1 MSCWPR
7 CCLLLYLPYPSA
19 MDWTGLPNRSVKEL
33 FRVEG
38 VGLVHITGF
47 LSRCSFNAVPSGLR
61 QLVRLAM
68 RGFMPRA
75 ATYRTLHFT
84 KFPRGHRLVAF
95 VQV

>member
-1 MSCWPR
+1 
-7 CCLLLYLPYPSA
+7 

-61 QLVRLAM
+61 QLVRCVLHCG
-68 RGFMPRA
+68 GFMPRA

-84 KFPRGHRLVAF
+84 KFTRGHRLAAF